1 MILECNDLYKNFIQG
16 TNTINVLKGASLSL
30 DIRDTLAIVGKSGSG
45 KSTLLSILSG
55 IESVDKGSIKFL
67 NEDITHFSQK
77 QMTELRSHS
86 IGVVFQQFHLIEH
99 LSALENVM
107 LPLEISNSP
116 DAKIVAMDL
125 LSKVGL
131 ADRGDHFPS
140 QLSGGEKQRVAIA
153 RAMSNRPKL
162 ILADEPSGSLDEETG
177 ASIMDLLFDLVEKE
191 DMGLILVT
199 HELQLA
205 ARCKRSLI
213 LKQGILQDGSLN
225 DS

>member
-1 MILECNDLYKNFIQG
+1 MILECKNLYKNFTQG
-16 TNTINVLKGASLSL
+16 SNVINVLKGASLSL
-30 DIRDTLAIVGKSGSG
+30 DVKDTLAIVGKSGSG

-55 IESVDKGSIKFL
+55 IESVDEGSIKFL

-107 LPLEISNSP
+107 LPLEISKTK
-116 DAKIVAMDL
+116 DAKAVAMDL
-125 LSKVGL
+125 LDKVRLGSR
-131 ADRGDHFPS
+131 ASHFPS
-140 QLSGGEKQRVAIA
+140 QLSGGGKQRVAIA
-153 RAMSNRPKL
+153 RAMANRPKL

-177 ASIMDLLFDLVEKE
+177 VTIMNLLFELVEKE

-199 HELQLA
+199 HELPLA
-205 ARCKRSLI
+205 ARCRRSLI
-213 LKQGILQDGSLN
+213 LKHGTLQVEA
-225 DS
+225 

>member
-1 MILECNDLYKNFIQG
+1 MILECKNLYKNFTQG
-16 TNTINVLKGASLSL
+16 SNVINVLKGASLSL
-30 DIRDTLAIVGKSGSG
+30 DVKDTLAIVGKSGSG

-55 IESVDKGSIKFL
+55 IESVDEGSIKFL

-107 LPLEISNSP
+107 LPLEISKTK
-116 DAKIVAMDL
+116 DAKAVAMDL
-125 LSKVGL
+125 LDKVGL
-131 ADRGDHFPS
+131 GSRSSHFPS

-153 RAMSNRPKL
+153 RAMANRPKL

-177 ASIMDLLFDLVEKE
+177 VTIMNLLFELVEKE

-199 HELQLA
+199 HELPLA
-205 ARCKRSLI
+205 ARCRRSLI
-213 LKQGILQDGSLN
+213 LKHGTLQVEA
-225 DS
+225 